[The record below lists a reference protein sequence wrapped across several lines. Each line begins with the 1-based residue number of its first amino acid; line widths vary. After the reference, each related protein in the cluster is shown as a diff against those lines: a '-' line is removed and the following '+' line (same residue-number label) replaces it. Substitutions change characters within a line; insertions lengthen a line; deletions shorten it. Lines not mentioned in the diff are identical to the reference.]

1 MESLKISKKNRR
13 WVAVSLGS
21 YWKSYFNRLK
31 KEGRTNADNF
41 THFVTM
47 ALHAYKEELGD

>member
-1 MESLKISKKNRR
+1 MKTLKLSDKTRR

-21 YWKSYFNRLK
+21 YWKTYFIRLK
-31 KEGRTNADNF
+31 KEGRTNAENF

-47 ALHAYKEELGD
+47 ALHAYKEELGE

>member
-21 YWKSYFNRLK
+21 FWKTYFNRLK